1 MKKIIASYTFAILG
15 LFLYPSSIAAQE
27 FVENITKFFEFDVGK
42 RYEDSTKF
50 TSKVVLAPIASY
62 EPSTSLGLGVGAKFL
77 FKFADSG
84 LETRTSNIPLSLT
97 YTFRNQFIFYSGY
110 TVFFNQEKYLL
121 KGNLEY
127 SKFPLDYFG
136 RGSLTSEENKRA
148 IEFDNLLIQPLL
160 LKKVAKHLF
169 VGGGIRY
176 NIIFNTILGEDEGE
190 LPKGTSLQDELGSTS
205 LGLEMAITFDSRDNV
220 LNASTGNFLEFTHG
234 FYEKRFGSTNKFM
247 LTKLDFRQYFQPA
260 YSQEDIIALQ
270 WYTRLSWND
279 TPPLELSTLGG
290 SALLRGF
297 QENRFRDRFAFF
309 AQAEYRWQALDRIGF
324 VFFAGAGDVVDGI
337 DKLNWTNMKYSLG
350 TGFRLKIVKSEN
362 LNIRFDYALGLG
374 AIKDNN
380 FYLGIAESF

>member
-1 MKKIIASYTFAILG
+1 MKKIIASYIFAIVG
-15 LFLYPSSIAAQE
+15 LFMSPSQVAAQE

-77 FKFADSG
+77 FKFAGSG
-84 LETRTSNIPLSLT
+84 LETRTSNIPLSVT
-97 YTFRNQFIFYSGY
+97 YTFRNQFLFFSGY
-110 TVFFNQEKYLL
+110 TIFFNQEKYLL

-136 RGSLTSEENKRA
+136 TGSRTTDENKRA
-148 IEFDNLLIQPLL
+148 INFDNLLVEPLL
-160 LKKVAKHLF
+160 LKKIAKNLF

-176 NIIFNTILGEDEGE
+176 NNIFNTRLGEDEGE

-205 LGLEMAITFDSRDNV
+205 LGLEVAITFDSRNNV

-234 FYEKRFGSTNKFM
+234 FYDKSFGSTHNFM
-247 LTKLDFRQYFQPA
+247 LTKFDFRQYFQPS
-260 YSQEDIIALQ
+260 YSKEDIIALQ
-270 WYTRLSWND
+270 WYTRLSWDD

-290 SALLRGF
+290 PELLRGF

-324 VFFAGAGDVVDGI
+324 VFYAGAGDVVDGL
-337 DKLNWTNMKYSLG
+337 DEVKWTNMKYSVG
-350 TGFRLKIVKSEN
+350 SGFRLKIIKSEN